1 MVRSIV
7 NKKVFFQ
14 LNVTTL
20 LPKVEIILFYLS
32 DIFPSKL
39 GHSRME
45 NILVWPKDDGAEVIS
60 LKCLWKY
67 GFVSTYRV

>member
-7 NKKVFFQ
+7 NKKVFFSIKCY
-14 LNVTTL
+14 NPP
-20 LPKVEIILFYLS
+20 PKGGDNFVLS

-45 NILVWPKDDGAEVIS
+45 NILLWPKDDGAEVIS